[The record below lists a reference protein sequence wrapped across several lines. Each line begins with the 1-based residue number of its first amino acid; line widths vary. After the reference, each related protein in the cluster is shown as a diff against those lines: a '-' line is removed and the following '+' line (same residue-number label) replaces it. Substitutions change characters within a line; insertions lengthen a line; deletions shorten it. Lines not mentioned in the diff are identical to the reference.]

1 MFAPEYTRTPSER
14 NQVLG
19 AMRMFAIRLEDNF
32 AASHFVSAALLW
44 LQAICQL
51 FRAFHLP
58 TVPNFPSIQIES
70 RPAALVMAGNR
81 YLNQCRMNGSSTR
94 TRIR

>member
-1 MFAPEYTRTPSER
+1 MFDPEYTLQLSNEINYLAPYAKHSQLDTTESQAPLV
-14 NQVLG
+14 N
-19 AMRMFAIRLEDNF
+19 
-32 AASHFVSAALLW
+32 HTLLW

-51 FRAFHLP
+51 FRPIHLP
-58 TVPNFPSIQIES
+58 TAPNFPSIQTES

>member
-1 MFAPEYTRTPSER
+1 MFDPEYTLQLFNEINYMAPCVSHCQLHATES
-14 NQVLG
+14 Q
-19 AMRMFAIRLEDNF
+19 
-32 AASHFVSAALLW
+32 ASLVNHTLLW

-51 FRAFHLP
+51 FQPFHLP
-58 TVPNFPSIQIES
+58 TAPNFPSIQTES